1 MALKLKGSTSGFVGL
16 DAPAVSGN
24 NTLILPE
31 NSGSAFQLFAND
43 ITAGVTTF
51 TTVTVNRNG
60 DLTVPGTISIGGTLT
75 YEDVTNVD
83 SVGVVTARGLSI
95 FGNTTGL
102 NVASGIS
109 TFQGISLSGDTSG
122 LSVSGIAT
130 FGTSLLVPDSIIHTG
145 DTDTKIRFP
154 SADTFTVETGGT
166 ERLRIDSTGR
176 LLFNNADSY
185 HGDADDFVLKE
196 RSGGNVG
203 MTFQNTGTGY
213 GVIYFADNSST
224 TVGRIQYDHTNDT
237 LDLFAGGGERLHIN
251 SSGTKITGILTVT
264 DYIELQND
272 NLYIQDSITHS
283 GDTNTKFGFSNND
296 EFRVEVGGSQKLFV
310 NTTGINVTGILTATD
325 LVPTGS
331 PLSHRNVIVNGSML
345 IGQRGNDFTSIT
357 ATAYHLDGF
366 QLYYQN
372 SSAAFR
378 VRHSGDGPD
387 GFHQSLRI
395 NCTTADTSIASN
407 EEVKLMHKIE
417 GFQLQRFAKGTSS
430 AKAFALSFYVKCN
443 KTGTY
448 IVELYD
454 RDNGR
459 DVSGSYTVSNSNW
472 NRYTIVFPADTT
484 GEFDFDHSSS
494 LEIYF
499 WLVAGSAVQGG
510 SLNTAWRSASDPS
523 SATGQVNFTDS
534 TSNEWMLTGVQLET
548 DRVTAFEHIQYGDE
562 LERCQRYY
570 QRFNGYP
577 NLTFGVGN
585 VDGSTQGQI
594 HIKLLTRMRSKPHT
608 LETSGTASDYGFR
621 VRTTQNCTGLPAIPS
636 NVASDNSVF
645 LEVPSSSHGFSD
657 GQAAFLVA
665 QNSDAYLGFS
675 AEL

>member
-1 MALKLKGSTSGFVGL
+1 
-16 DAPAVSGN
+16 
-24 NTLILPE
+24 
-31 NSGSAFQLFAND
+31 
-43 ITAGVTTF
+43 
-51 TTVTVNRNG
+51 
-60 DLTVPGTISIGGTLT
+60 
-75 YEDVTNVD
+75 
-83 SVGVVTARGLSI
+83 
-95 FGNTTGL
+95 
-102 NVASGIS
+102 
-109 TFQGISLSGDTSG
+109 
-122 LSVSGIAT
+122 
-130 FGTSLLVPDSIIHTG
+130 
-145 DTDTKIRFP
+145 
-154 SADTFTVETGGT
+154 
-166 ERLRIDSTGR
+166 
-176 LLFNNADSY
+176 
-185 HGDADDFVLKE
+185 
-196 RSGGNVG
+196 
-203 MTFQNTGTGY
+203 
-213 GVIYFADNSST
+213 
-224 TVGRIQYDHTNDT
+224 
-237 LDLFAGGGERLHIN
+237 
-251 SSGTKITGILTVT
+251 
-264 DYIELQND
+264 
-272 NLYIQDSITHS
+272 
-283 GDTNTKFGFSNND
+283 
-296 EFRVEVGGSQKLFV
+296 
-310 NTTGINVTGILTATD
+310 
-325 LVPTGS
+325 
-331 PLSHRNVIVNGSML
+331 ML

-472 NRYTIVFPADTT
+472 NRHTIVFPADTT

-621 VRTTQNCTGLPAIPS
+621 VRTTQNCTGLTAIPS